1 MGQEITQKHIDAAN
15 KILKKYLEVVVK
27 NYYNLPLEKKKIEK
41 NFNFCI
47 ALNKRLFRDFL
58 EAKNQKKLF

>member
-1 MGQEITQKHIDAAN
+1 MKQEITQKHIDIAN
-15 KILKKYLEVVVK
+15 KILKKYLAVVVK